1 MTALFL
7 KGYDDKLVESIASEL
22 EGVTTCSLQTVNKEE
37 TAKAILDKIREQTVD
52 FAREESRLLVSLA
65 YLIHDVLCDNPD
77 ESRGWYT
84 TDKDI
89 AKRIL
94 PLIQESP
101 QLIEFTPL

>member
-7 KGYDDKLVESIASEL
+7 KSYDDKLVESIAAEL
-22 EGVTTCSLQTVNKEE
+22 EGVTTCTLQTVDKEE

-77 ESRGWYT
+77 ESWGWYT
-84 TDKDI
+84 NDKDL

-94 PLIQESP
+94 PLIQDLSH
-101 QLIEFTPL
+101 LVEFNPR